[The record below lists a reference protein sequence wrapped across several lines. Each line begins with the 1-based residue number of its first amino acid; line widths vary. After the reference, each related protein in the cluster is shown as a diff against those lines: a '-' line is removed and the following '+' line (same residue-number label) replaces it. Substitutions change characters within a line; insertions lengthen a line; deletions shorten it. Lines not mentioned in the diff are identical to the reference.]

1 MSGRRAGSKSSR
13 MDAILIILVFLG
25 VFVALNFYEFG
36 RGD

>member
-1 MSGRRAGSKSSR
+1 VA
-13 MDAILIILVFLG
+13 AILTVLAFIL